1 MKIRDYQRR
10 AIDEVM
16 EWMAQNEGHPCLV
29 LPTGAGKSVV
39 VATMCKEALTEW
51 PETRILMLSH
61 VKEIIEQNAERMR
74 AVWPAAPMGIYH
86 AGMRRRDLGE
96 PITFAGIQSIR
107 NRAADVGHVDLCIID
122 ECHLVNHDDE
132 GSYRRFIGELAQI
145 NPCMRV
151 IGLTATPYR
160 LGHGYI
166 TDKPALF
173 DGLVE
178 PVSIE
183 ELLARDFLSPLRCKA
198 TQKRFDTSAIHK
210 RGGEFIES
218 ELQDLVDTSEQNA
231 VVADEIVANATGRKS
246 WLVFCTG
253 VRHAEHMRDALRTRD
268 VVTECI
274 TGDTPKGEREQIIA
288 DFKAGKITAITNA
301 NVLTTGFDAPCVDLI
316 AFCRPT
322 MSVALYMQMSGRG
335 LRKAPGKTDCLVLD
349 FAGLVSQHGVITA
362 PRVKGP
368 GGSGEQPVKVCPG
381 LVGDRECAELVPIHV
396 MVCPACGHQFPV
408 KEKGG
413 QAERPQLVDTDM
425 VFGINPDDVQ
435 TLEVTEWS
443 WRKVVS
449 KSGKDM
455 LTVTYYGCL
464 SDKPVT
470 EYLTVLHDGYA
481 GRKAWTTVTKM
492 AQEVAGHLPPDLI
505 ANADLDA
512 VCAAFNAAPHPA
524 EIRYTTEGKFHTIT
538 RRTWTDQKS

>member
-1 MKIRDYQRR
+1 MQLRDYQRR
-10 AIDEVM
+10 AIDM
-16 EWMAQNEGHPCLV
+16 TWEWIGNNAGHPCLV

-39 VATMCKEALTEW
+39 IAMMVKEAVTEW

-61 VKEIIEQNAERMR
+61 VKEIIEQNAEKMR

-107 NRAADVGHVDLCIID
+107 NRVDDVGHIDLCIVD
-122 ECHLVNHDDE
+122 EAHAIAHDDE
-132 GSYRRFIGELAQI
+132 GSYRRFIGELLQK
-145 NPCMRV
+145 NPQMRV
-151 IGLTATPYR
+151 VGLSATPYR
-160 LGHGYI
+160 LGHGFI

-178 PVSIE
+178 PVDIA
-183 ELLARDFLSPLRCKA
+183 ELLGRDFLSPLRCKA
-198 TQKRFDTSAIHK
+198 TQKCFDTSSIHK
-210 RGGEFIES
+210 RGGEFVES

-231 VVADEIVANATGRKS
+231 VVADEIIANATGRKS

-253 VRHAEHMRDALRTRD
+253 IRHAENMRDALQARG

-274 TGDTPKGEREQIIA
+274 TGETPKGERERILS
-288 DFKAGKITAITNA
+288 DFKAGKVTAVTNA

-335 LRKAPGKTDCLVLD
+335 LRKAPGKADCLVLD
-349 FAGLVSQHGVITA
+349 FAGLVSQHGPITA

-368 GGSGEQPVKVCPG
+368 GAEGEIPVKVCPAM
-381 LVGDRECAELVPIHV
+381 LADRACAELVPIHL
-396 MVCPACGHQFPV
+396 MICPACGYEFPRAAPPPPEAPRLEEV
-408 KEKGG
+408 
-413 QAERPQLVDTDM
+413 DM
-425 VFGINPDDVQ
+425 VYGINPDDVE
-435 TLEVTEWS
+435 TLEVTEWT
-443 WRKVVS
+443 WRKVTS
-449 KSGKDM
+449 RNSGKDM
-455 LTVTYYGCL
+455 ITVTYYGCL

-481 GRKAWTTVTKM
+481 GRKAWTTIAKM
-492 AQEVAGHLPPDLI
+492 GASVAKHIPPDLM
-505 ANADLDA
+505 ASADLEA

-524 EIRYTTEGKFHTIT
+524 EIRYTTDGKFHTIT
-538 RRTWTDQKS
+538 KRTWP